1 MRVRGWGHAGA
12 PTHSPTRS
20 AASAGLAT
28 GSSAAATQTWTAF
41 PMRSCAA
48 QSASAER
55 WAGSGGRSL
64 V

>member
-1 MRVRGWGHAGA
+1 MRVRVWGHAGA

-20 AASAGLAT
+20 AVSAGLAT
-28 GSSAAATQTWTAF
+28 GSSAAATQIWTAF
-41 PMRSCAA
+41 PTRSCAA

-55 WAGSGGRSL
+55 WAWSEGRGL